1 MAVQAFVL
9 TAVVG
14 ELEAGDAFFVQ
25 PTKYVGAPELVAMD
39 KRTLVSAWAFGHRH
53 ASMQLLLVQVLP
65 LARCCTSS
73 LIAR

>member
-53 ASMQLLLVQVLP
+53 AVIIAVA
-65 LARCCTSS
+65 ARGCTSS